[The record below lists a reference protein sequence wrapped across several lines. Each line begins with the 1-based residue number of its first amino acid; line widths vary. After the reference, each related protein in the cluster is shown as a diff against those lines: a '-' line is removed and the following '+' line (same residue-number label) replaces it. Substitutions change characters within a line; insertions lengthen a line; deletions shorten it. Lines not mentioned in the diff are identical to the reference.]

1 MRSRG
6 PNAERD
12 EPYRIKCS
20 VCGFSG
26 IDLRV
31 QSVGAGSTDTGNT
44 DGTAKDP
51 VTVTADNLGVTSVAR
66 ATVQSASNCPH
77 CGTNNFIDGSR
88 RC

>member
-1 MRSRG
+1 MSFRG

-20 VCGFSG
+20 SCGFSG

-31 QSVGAGSTDTGNT
+31 QSVGGASTDTGNT

-51 VTVTADNLGVTSVAR
+51 VTVPADNLGVTSVAR
-66 ATVQSASNCPH
+66 ATVKSASNCPH
-77 CGTNNFIDGSR
+77 CGTNNFIVGSR
-88 RC
+88 RR

>member
-1 MRSRG
+1 MRLRG

-12 EPYRIKCS
+12 EPYRRRCG
-20 VCGFSG
+20 VCDFSG

-31 QSVGAGSTDTGNT
+31 QSVGAASTDTGNA

-51 VTVTADNLGVTSVAR
+51 VTVPADNLGFTSVAR
-66 ATVQSASNCPH
+66 ATVQSASNCPS

-88 RC
+88 RR

>member
-1 MRSRG
+1 MSFRG
-6 PNAERD
+6 PNAESG
-12 EPYRIKCS
+12 EPYRIECS
-20 VCGFSG
+20 SCGFSG

-31 QSVGAGSTDTGNT
+31 QSVGGASTDTGNV

-66 ATVQSASNCPH
+66 ATVKSASNCPH

-88 RC
+88 RR